1 VEGQNAAVS
10 RVVVIGAGL
19 GGLSAAA
26 RLAAAGHEVTVCEQ
40 SGAVGGKMGRH
51 TQDGFTWDT
60 GPSLLTMPAVFEE
73 LFAQTGAPLDS
84 VIELEPVEPIARYRF
99 PDGTVLEAST
109 DIDAFCAQ
117 LDERLE
123 PGSGDDWRGF
133 LDHAGAIWAAVE
145 GPFLRSPL
153 RGAATLARQAVRV
166 RDLIT
171 VGPHRSLRA
180 LGLRHL
186 RDWRLRM
193 HLDRYATY
201 TGSDPRRAPAALAV
215 IPYLEQTQGAWFV
228 QGGLHCLV
236 EAVAQRATE
245 RGARLRTHADVVAVA
260 VSAGRVTGVRLADG
274 ESLPADIVVA
284 NADADHLYRDLLPRR
299 HARSALRRLDAATPS
314 LSGFAL
320 LLGLRGTTPASAHH
334 TVLFG
339 RHYDAEFD
347 AIFGAHPRPVA
358 DPTIYVAAPGD
369 PHLAPP
375 GSEAWFVLVNAARHG
390 PVDWDSP
397 GLAAEYAEHIVS
409 VLAARDVPITSR
421 ITSQAIITPADLQ
434 RRTRAAGGSIYGTS
448 SNGPRSAFL
457 RPGNVGAVP
466 GLFLVGGSSH
476 PGGGMPLVTLSAA
489 IVADLIG
496 PA

>member
-1 VEGQNAAVS
+1 MT

-19 GGLSAAA
+19 GGLAAAA
-26 RLAAAGHEVTVCEQ
+26 RLAAAGHDVTVCEQ
-40 SGAVGGKMGRH
+40 FDAVGGKMGRH
-51 TQDGFTWDT
+51 AVDGFTWDT
-60 GPSLLTMPAVFEE
+60 GPSLLTMPSVFSE
-73 LFAQTGAPLDS
+73 LFDATGAPLDS
-84 VIELEPVEPIARYRF
+84 VVQLQAVEPIARYRF
-99 PDGTVLEAST
+99 PDGTSL
-109 DIDAFCAQ
+109 DATSDVDRFCAQ

-123 PGSGDDWRGF
+123 PGSGRDWRGF
-133 LDHAGAIWAAVE
+133 LAHAEAIWKAVE
-145 GPFLRSPL
+145 QPFLRSPQ
-153 RGAATLARQAVRV
+153 RGAAALARQAVRV

-171 VGPHRSLRA
+171 IAPQRSLRT
-180 LGLRHL
+180 LGRHHL

-193 HLDRYATY
+193 YLERYATY

-236 EAVAQRATE
+236 TAVAERAME
-245 RGARLRTHADVVAVA
+245 RGAVVRTSADVVAITI
-260 VSAGRVTGVRLADG
+260 SGGRVAGVRLADG

-284 NADADHLYRDLLPRR
+284 NADATHLYRDLLPRR
-299 HARSALRRLDAATPS
+299 HATGALRRLRSAVPS
-314 LSGFAL
+314 LSGFVL
-320 LLGLRGTTPASAHH
+320 LLGLRGRTPRPAHH

-339 RHYDAEFD
+339 RSYDAEFD
-347 AIFGAHPRPVA
+347 AIFSAHPRPVA
-358 DPTIYVAAPGD
+358 DPTIYIAAPDD
-369 PHLAPP
+369 PRLAPP

-390 PVDWDSP
+390 PVDWDTP
-397 GLAAEYAEHIVS
+397 GLATEYADHVLA
-409 VLAARDVPITSR
+409 VLAARGIDIASR
-421 ITSQAIITPADLQ
+421 IVSRTVLTPADLQ
-434 RRTRAAGGSIYGTS
+434 RRTRAVGGAIYGTS

-466 GLFLVGGSSH
+466 GLYLVGGSSH